1 MADLPLGTLVCTTD
15 HSRIFRCDFDATHC
29 LRVIVAA
36 IHSQREPRTTYPHI
50 VARPAKPPEQCR
62 GESLLEWARGEQG
75 PNQPTSGGAIGQIRC
90 LAWRICGVC
99 ALHLRRMRGASAAHA
114 RCMRAAA
121 VLIGSTTNAA
131 STEDPSA
138 RRTPSGQRSCSS
150 RVDTPRLRC
159 ASPADTP
166 QQPCRYAVPQP
177 PLHRGCSA
185 AEVLP
190 RPVVRSRS
198 RAASGTRT
206 RRGIRGCCRWLYGWR
221 FEHLMRSV
229 AAVYCLSRRSVR
241 LRQCRDAH
249 AVITLGGSA
258 GSQQAEEDKER
269 PAWRAISCPAAP
281 PVVLTDV
288 LRILCPDLVAC
299 QRTRTPNRLLARLAV
314 RRGCSENLLP
324 GHARRH
330 AKSRTGGL
338 PAPSC
343 TASRDGLWS
352 SL

>member
-1 MADLPLGTLVCTTD
+1 MHTD
-15 HSRIFRCDFDATHC
+15 PSSRRAAEQSGRYGAWHGASAAYARC
-29 LRVIVAA
+29 
-36 IHSQREPRTTYPHI
+36 
-50 VARPAKPPEQCR
+50 
-62 GESLLEWARGEQG
+62 
-75 PNQPTSGGAIGQIRC
+75 
-90 LAWRICGVC
+90 ICGVC
-99 ALHLRRMRGASAAHA
+99 AVHLRRMRGASAAHT

-131 STEDPSA
+131 STEDSSA

-177 PLHRGCSA
+177 PLRRGCSG

-206 RRGIRGCCRWLYGWR
+206 RRAIRGCGRWLYGWR

-229 AAVYCLSRRSVR
+229 AVVYCLSRRSVR

-249 AVITLGGSA
+249 AVVTLGGSA

-269 PAWRAISCPAAP
+269 PAWPAISCPAAP
-281 PVVLTDV
+281 PVVVTNV
-288 LRILCPDLVAC
+288 LRIRCPDLVAC
-299 QRTRTPNRLLARLAV
+299 QRTPTPNRLLARLAV